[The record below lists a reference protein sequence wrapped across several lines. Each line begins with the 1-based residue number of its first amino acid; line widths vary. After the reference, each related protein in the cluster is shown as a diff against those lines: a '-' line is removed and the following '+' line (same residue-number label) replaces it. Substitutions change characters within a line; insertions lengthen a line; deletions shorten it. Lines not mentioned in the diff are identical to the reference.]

1 MGGRGCGD
9 LVLPLPLG
17 EGRGEGNDH
26 GACGVDW
33 QERHACHDRFAQRA
47 LLSEADYLAREE
59 ESRIRHE
66 FVNGEMYAM
75 SGGTQRHNRIA
86 GNVYVAL
93 SQGMRGKPCQ
103 VFVNDVKLNVARDE
117 AYYYPDVMVVCGES
131 YRVAGDAKSVTDPVL
146 VVEVLS
152 PSTENID
159 RREKLAS
166 YRRLH
171 SLVEYVLISQDK
183 QQVEIYRRQGDIG
196 WFYLSFEANDEVTL
210 SSLAITVPVQDLY
223 AGTDV
228 A

>member
-1 MGGRGCGD
+1 MG
-9 LVLPLPLG
+9 
-17 EGRGEGNDH
+17 
-26 GACGVDW
+26 
-33 QERHACHDRFAQRA
+33 QAQRA

-86 GNVYVAL
+86 VNMAAAL
-93 SQGMRGKPCQ
+93 LAGLRGKPCQ

-117 AYYYPDVMVVCGES
+117 AYYYPDVMVACGES
-131 YRVAGDAKSVTDPVL
+131 YRMAGDAKSVTDPVL
-146 VVEVLS
+146 VVEVIS

-166 YRRLH
+166 YRRLR

-183 QQVEIYRRQGDIG
+183 QQAEIYRRQGDIG
-196 WFYLSFEANDEVTL
+196 WFYLSFEANDDVTL
-210 SSLAITVPVQDLY
+210 SSLDISVPIQDIY